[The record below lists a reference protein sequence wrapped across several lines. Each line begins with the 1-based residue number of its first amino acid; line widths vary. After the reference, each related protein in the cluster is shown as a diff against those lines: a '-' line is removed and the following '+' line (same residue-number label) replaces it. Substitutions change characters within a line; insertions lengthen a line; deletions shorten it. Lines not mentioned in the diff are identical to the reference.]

1 MVDRLMTWRCAV
13 CGGEGADILCG
24 KCRRFV
30 CERCYDDDDD
40 ACVKCS
46 GSRRARRGTSL
57 RSSLLVA
64 GFGLIMLGLM
74 VVAYTVTP
82 PNSTVIFLPFLMF
95 GAGGTAASIV
105 GIVFLVFFMA
115 STLLPVYLALRRG
128 GYAGWDEEIY
138 TMHEGTPLR
147 SFYETIEY
155 MITTE
160 IPQGLEGSI
169 YIEEE
174 EGRLRLLSSRD
185 SGFVRVYD
193 VPSNCLVDDVESDY
207 EGSYLLVRVR
217 LRKIH

>member
-1 MVDRLMTWRCAV
+1 MTRRCAV

-30 CERCYDDDDD
+30 CERCYDDEAE

-46 GSRRARRGTSL
+46 GASTARRGAPV

-64 GFGLIMLGLM
+64 GFGLIMVGLM
-74 VVAYTVTP
+74 VVAYAVTP
-82 PNSTVIFLPFLMF
+82 PNSTIVFFPFFVF
-95 GAGGTAASIV
+95 GAGGTAAFIV
-105 GIVFLVFFMA
+105 GMAFFVLFMA

-128 GYAGWDEEIY
+128 GPVEWDEEIY
-138 TMHEGTPLR
+138 TMHEGTPLS

-169 YIEEE
+169 YIEED
-174 EGRLRLLSSRD
+174 EGRLMLLSSRD
-185 SGFVRVYD
+185 SGYVRVYD
-193 VPSNCLVDDVESDY
+193 LPPNCLVDDLESDY
-207 EGSYLLVRVR
+207 EGNYLLLRVR
-217 LRKIH
+217 LRKLH

>member
-1 MVDRLMTWRCAV
+1 MTRRCAV
-13 CGGEGADILCG
+13 CGDEGADILCA
-24 KCRRFV
+24 KCKRFV
-30 CERCYDDDDD
+30 CERCYDEDAE

-46 GSRRARRGTSL
+46 GSSRARRVPHISA
-57 RSSLLVA
+57 SLLVA

-82 PNSTVIFLPFLMF
+82 QNSTFVFFPFFVF
-95 GAGGTAASIV
+95 GAGGTAAFIL
-105 GIVFLVFFMA
+105 GMAFFVFFMA
-115 STLLPVYLALRRG
+115 TMLLPVYLALKRG
-128 GYAGWDEEIY
+128 GPAGWDEEIY
-138 TMHEGTPLR
+138 TMYEGTPLS

-169 YIEEE
+169 YIEED

-185 SGFVRVYD
+185 TEFVRVYD
-193 VPSNCLVDDVESDY
+193 VPSNCLVDDLESDY
-207 EGSYLLVRVR
+207 EGRFLLLRVR

>member
-1 MVDRLMTWRCAV
+1 MTRRCAV

-30 CERCYDDDDD
+30 CEGCYDDEAE

-46 GSRRARRGTSL
+46 GASRTRRGAPV

-74 VVAYTVTP
+74 VVAYAVTP
-82 PNSTVIFLPFLMF
+82 PNSTIVFFPFFVF
-95 GAGGTAASIV
+95 GAGGTAAFIV
-105 GIVFLVFFMA
+105 GMAFFVLFMA

-128 GYAGWDEEIY
+128 GPAEWDEEIY
-138 TMHEGTPLR
+138 TMHEGTPLS

-169 YIEEE
+169 YIEED
-174 EGRLRLLSSRD
+174 EGRLMLLSSRD
-185 SGFVRVYD
+185 SGYVRVYD
-193 VPSNCLVDDVESDY
+193 LPPNCLVDDLESDY
-207 EGSYLLVRVR
+207 EGNYLLLRVR
-217 LRKIH
+217 LRKLH

>member
-1 MVDRLMTWRCAV
+1 MTRICAV
-13 CGGEGADILCG
+13 CGDDGADILCG
-24 KCRRFV
+24 KCKRFV
-30 CERCYDDDDD
+30 CERCYDDEAE

-46 GSRRARRGTSL
+46 GLAKGRRGTRV

-64 GFGLIMLGLM
+64 GFGFIMLGLM
-74 VVAYTVTP
+74 VVAYAVTP
-82 PNSTVIFLPFLMF
+82 STTTIVFFPFFF
-95 GAGGTAASIV
+95 GTGGSAAFIV
-105 GIVFLVFFMA
+105 GMAFFVFFMVM
-115 STLLPVYLALRRG
+115 TLLPVYLALRRG
-128 GYAGWDEEIY
+128 GYAGWNEEIY
-138 TMHEGTPLR
+138 TMYEGTPLS

-169 YIEEE
+169 YIEEDDE
-174 EGRLRLLSSRD
+174 RLKILSSKD
-185 SGFVRVYD
+185 SGFLRVYE